1 MNTPKHLIFD
11 LVMDGDPK
19 AFQRF
24 HGRKMIR
31 SIWVAID
38 SDLPEQPRRKA
49 RVMSRTERYFA
60 SLNREQRKK
69 ILAAMHRVRPDE
81 PDLQTLLSHLENDH
95 DDLKLEEGDKP

>member
-1 MNTPKHLIFD
+1 MNTPKQPTYD
-11 LVMDGDPK
+11 RVTNEDPN
-19 AFQRF
+19 AFQRL
-24 HGRKMIR
+24 HGRKLMR
-31 SIWVAID
+31 SAWMSHED
-38 SDLPEQPRRKA
+38 ELPEQPRRKA

-81 PDLQTLLSHLENDH
+81 PDLQTLLGHLENDH